1 MKSVASA
8 ITGINFR
15 DANNLY
21 RVTLIAPT
29 SIGTSFSFVLPK
41 GCGSAVD
48 FMKTDGGGNLSFVTV
63 SSTASDVIYLTIT
76 IED

>member
-41 GCGSAVD
+41 GCG
-48 FMKTDGGGNLSFVTV
+48 
-63 SSTASDVIYLTIT
+63 
-76 IED
+76 